1 MKNQPN
7 NPALPATSKTEQAK
21 PDTQPTSTT
30 EQPLSS
36 EWIAN
41 EWITEA
47 KRRLTAYQQGDMPT
61 VTRDELGL

>member
-1 MKNQPN
+1 MKNQPK
-7 NPALPATSKTEQAK
+7 NPALPATSETEQAK
-21 PDTQPTSTT
+21 PDTQSTSTT
-30 EQPLSS
+30 EQPVS
-36 EWIAN
+36 N